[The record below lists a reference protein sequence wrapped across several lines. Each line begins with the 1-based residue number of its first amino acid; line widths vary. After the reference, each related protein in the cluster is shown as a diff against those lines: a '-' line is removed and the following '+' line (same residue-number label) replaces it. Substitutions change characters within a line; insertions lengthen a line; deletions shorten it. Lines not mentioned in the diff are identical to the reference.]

1 MATFW
6 QRAAHSVNLMF
17 FLLCL
22 FECLVVSHLGF
33 DGGNLVLIAH
43 LLLFCRSGENSG
55 FNGIR
60 KLPLINQR
68 ENGMRSIIFDR
79 SFVKPGQLL
88 NIRRDQMSA
97 SLDDSLL
104 NYELPFEYRK
114 FLDMLD
120 K

>member
-6 QRAAHSVNLMF
+6 QRAAHSVSIMV

-22 FECLVVSHLGF
+22 FEFLVVSRLGF

-43 LLLFCRSGENSG
+43 LLLLSRSGESSG
-55 FNGIR
+55 FNGSR
-60 KLPLINQR
+60 KLPLIYQR

-88 NIRRDQMSA
+88 NSRRDQMSP

-104 NYELPFEYRK
+104 NYELPLNIEHSWTC
-114 FLDMLD
+114 
-120 K
+120 